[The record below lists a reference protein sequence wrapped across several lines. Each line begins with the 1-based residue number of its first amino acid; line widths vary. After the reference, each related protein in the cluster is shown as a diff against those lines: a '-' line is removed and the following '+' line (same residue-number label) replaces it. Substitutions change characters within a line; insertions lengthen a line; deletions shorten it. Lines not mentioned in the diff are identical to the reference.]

1 MLCSWGQPHT
11 LHLLSGAI
19 GSSIAV
25 IKGATPRPSALVTA
39 TPRPP
44 VSVIVIVTRGAVQ
57 VSPFLGFH
65 LVWCCK
71 NSNICRW
78 RWCPSFSPQGL
89 SCVFGV
95 EQKGSF
101 VIWGL
106 WRDRW
111 EAALCHLFCA
121 ALATG
126 HELMQPWGHCK
137 SRKQNKQKNL
147 HKTSQ
152 EGLMLHKTITQ
163 NWPRWFQASW
173 KLVWQVRAM
182 TDILTFLNL
191 PNKWKLIKHFFL
203 TAQHH
208 HHTWSTAVFNH
219 WRSSLY
225 RGFGGCHTKKSL
237 IPKGT
242 PQ

>member
-11 LHLLSGAI
+11 LHLLSGTI

-25 IKGATPRPSALVTA
+25 IKGATPRPSPLVTA

-44 VSVIVIVTRGAVQ
+44 VSVIVIVTRRTVQ

-78 RWCPSFSPQGL
+78 KRCPTFSPQGL
-89 SCVFGV
+89 SHVFGV

-101 VIWGL
+101 MIWCL

-111 EAALCHLFCA
+111 EAALCHLFCV

-126 HELMQPWGHCK
+126 HKLMQPWGHYK
-137 SRKQNKQKNL
+137 SRKQNKQKNPL
-147 HKTSQ
+147 KTSQ
-152 EGLMLHKTITQ
+152 KGLMLHKTRTQ
-163 NWPRWFQASW
+163 SWPRWFQASW
-173 KLVWQVRAM
+173 KLVRQVRPM
-182 TDILTFLNL
+182 TDTFWHSWIY
-191 PNKWKLIKHFFL
+191 PM
-203 TAQHH
+203 
-208 HHTWSTAVFNH
+208 SE
-219 WRSSLY
+219 S
-225 RGFGGCHTKKSL
+225 
-237 IPKGT
+237 
-242 PQ
+242 